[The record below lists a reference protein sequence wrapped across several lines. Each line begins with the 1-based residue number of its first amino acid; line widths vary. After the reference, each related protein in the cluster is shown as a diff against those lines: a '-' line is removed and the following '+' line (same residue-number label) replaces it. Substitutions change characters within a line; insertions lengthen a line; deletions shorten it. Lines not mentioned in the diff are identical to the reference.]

1 VKYLTFA
8 GRLLIGGL
16 FIYAS
21 FYKIFDPLGFAA
33 SIRNYGILPAQWSNA
48 VALTL
53 PWLEMMAGVFLI
65 IGFQTK
71 PSALLTTVMLGVFLG
86 AIVYAF
92 SIGLDIDCG
101 CFGSAASSPGR
112 VGLYHI
118 VRDSSL
124 LAVSLFV
131 LIADRGD
138 LGISSLCSRGLENGE
153 VKAA

>member
-1 VKYLTFA
+1 MKYLTLA

-21 FYKIFDPLGFAA
+21 VYKIFDPLGFAA
-33 SIRNYGILPAQWSNA
+33 SIRNYGILPVEWSNV

-53 PWLEMMAGVFLI
+53 PWVEMIVGVFLI
-65 IGFQTK
+65 IGVQTK
-71 PSALLTTVMLGVFLG
+71 SSALLTTGMLGIFLG

-101 CFGSAASSPGR
+101 CFSSATSSPGR

-118 VRDSSL
+118 VRDS
-124 LAVSLFV
+124 AFFVVSLFI
-131 LIADRGD
+131 LIADRGE
-138 LGISSLCSRGLENGE
+138 LGIFSLFPYGSGRRDLTS
-153 VKAA
+153 A

>member
-1 VKYLTFA
+1 MTYLTFA

-21 FYKIFDPLGFAA
+21 FYKIFHPLDFAV
-33 SIRNYGILPAQWSNA
+33 SIRNYGILPPEWSNI

-53 PWLEMMAGVFLI
+53 PWVEMIAGVLLLI
-65 IGFQTK
+65 GLQTK
-71 PSALLTTVMLGVFLG
+71 AAALLTTGLLGIFLG

-118 VRDSSL
+118 VRDSGL
-124 LAVSLFV
+124 FAGSLFV

-138 LGISSLCSRGLENGE
+138 LSVAGLFSYARRATDP
-153 VKAA
+153 KPI

>member
-1 VKYLTFA
+1 MKYLTFA
-8 GRLLIGGL
+8 GRLLIGGI

-21 FYKIFDPLGFAA
+21 FYKIFHPLDFAV
-33 SIRNYGILPAQWSNA
+33 SVRNYGILPPGWSNS

-53 PWLEMMAGVFLI
+53 PWVEMITGAFLI
-65 IGFQTK
+65 IGVQTK
-71 PSALLTTVMLGVFLG
+71 PSALLTTGLLGVFLG

-118 VRDSSL
+118 VRDSGL
-124 LAVSLFV
+124 FAVSLFV
-131 LIADRGD
+131 LMMDRGD
-138 LGISSLCSRGLENGE
+138 LSVSRLFA
-153 VKAA
+153 VKQ